1 MSQFFITY
9 KLNEMLFMLLQ
20 EFSTIDGAR
29 LPRCNQQNRYLN
41 GNMCGL
47 EFIINPD
54 NEFRKIL
61 DLALSKSKEGRRAV
75 QMKPQRVSLK
85 LRASK
90 FQHENMNFY

>member
-1 MSQFFITY
+1 
-9 KLNEMLFMLLQ
+9 MLFMLLQ

-41 GNMCGL
+41 GNLQGQCGL

-54 NEFRKIL
+54 NEFRKII
-61 DLALSKSKEGRRAV
+61 DKALTKSKEGREAV

-85 LRASK
+85 LRARNNT
-90 FQHENMNFY
+90 FHYAILLFIINFSW